1 MGINQI
7 LKGYVNEECKKFYLR
22 LSKNFDKA
30 IFEKIEKEIKLI
42 KEENN
47 QHFELILEKGVNEL
61 IQKRVNK
68 IVDEKI
74 EAIVQQKSFNKG
86 ISKAFNDGKRKG
98 KIALKVF
105 K

>member
-47 QHFELILEKGVNEL
+47 QHFELILEKGVN
-61 IQKRVNK
+61 KM
-68 IVDEKI
+68 VDEKI